1 MYIGNGKSSELKS
14 FNTAIVRA
22 TGGILGYAVGIVV
35 DRIIRDLDETI

>member
-1 MYIGNGKSSELKS
+1 MYVGDGMSSGAQACY
-14 FNTAIVRA
+14 TAIVRA